1 MKFKILLLALI
12 SFGSGFSQNMETKEV
27 RKNMSMGNQPG
38 IEIIIPHISE
48 DNLEDAV
55 KKVTKKFKGDKEKVK
70 HSNEIYLD
78 DALIKEIS
86 NNTIDI
92 HQIIEKEGTGLRY
105 TVFFN
110 LGGVFLDS
118 KLNAKKFAYAEEIV
132 NRIALKAS
140 EIRIDDILKE
150 EQDKL
155 EDFEDDQK
163 KLVKEKENATEDIQD
178 AKDLIA
184 KREKEIQDNIKMQ
197 SSKTL
202 EIEKQRK
209 KVDGIL
215 KQKSL
220 IGKS

>member
-1 MKFKILLLALI
+1 MKFKILLFSLFA
-12 SFGSGFSQNMETKEV
+12 SSVGFAQNMETKEV
-27 RKNMSMGNQPG
+27 LKNMSKGNQPG

-48 DNLEDAV
+48 DNLEDAI
-55 KKVTKKFKGDKEKVK
+55 KKVTRKFKGDKEKIK
-70 HSNEIYLD
+70 RSNEFYLD

-86 NNTIDI
+86 DNTIDI

-110 LGGVFLDS
+110 LGGAFLDS

-163 KLVKEKENATEDIQD
+163 KLVKDKDNAVEDIQD

-184 KREKEIQDNIKMQ
+184 KREKEIQENLKMQ
-197 SSKTL
+197 ETKKV
-202 EIEKQRK
+202 EIDKQRK
-209 KVDGIL
+209 KVDAIL

-220 IGKS
+220 IGKK

>member
-1 MKFKILLLALI
+1 MKFKILLFSLFV
-12 SFGSGFSQNMETKEV
+12 SSVGFAQNMETKEV
-27 RKNMSMGNQPG
+27 RKNMSKGNQPG
-38 IEIIIPHISE
+38 IEIIIPHITE
-48 DNLEDAV
+48 DNLEDAI
-55 KKVTKKFKGDKEKVK
+55 KKVTKKFKGDREKVK
-70 HSNEIYLD
+70 RSNEIYLD

-86 NNTIDI
+86 ENTIDI

-110 LGGVFLDS
+110 LGGAFLDS

-163 KLVKEKENATEDIQD
+163 KLVKEKDNATEDIQD
-178 AKDLIA
+178 ARDLIA

-197 SSKTL
+197 ASKTI

-209 KVDGIL
+209 KVDSIL

-220 IGKS
+220 IGKN

>member
-12 SFGSGFSQNMETKEV
+12 SFGSGIAQNMETKEV
-27 RKNMSMGNQPG
+27 RKNMSKGNQPG

-48 DNLEDAV
+48 DNLEDAI
-55 KKVTKKFKGDKEKVK
+55 KKVTKKFKGDREKIK
-70 HSNEIYLD
+70 RSNEIYLD

-86 NNTIDI
+86 DNTIDI

-110 LGGVFLDS
+110 LGGAFLDS
-118 KLNAKKFAYAEEIV
+118 KLNAKKFAYAEDIV

-155 EDFEDDQK
+155 EGFEDDQK
-163 KLVKEKENATEDIQD
+163 KLVKEKEKAVEDIQD
-178 AKDLIA
+178 AKDEIA
-184 KREKEIQDNIKMQ
+184 KKEKEIQDNIKMQ
-197 SSKTL
+197 ETKKA

-209 KVDGIL
+209 KVDSIL

-220 IGKS
+220 IRK

>member
-1 MKFKILLLALI
+1 MKFKILLFSLFA
-12 SFGSGFSQNMETKEV
+12 SSVGFAQNMETKEV
-27 RKNMSMGNQPG
+27 RKNMSKGNQPG

-48 DNLEDAV
+48 DNLEDAI
-55 KKVTKKFKGDKEKVK
+55 KKVTRKFKADKEKIK
-70 HSNEIYLD
+70 RSNEFYLD

-86 NNTIDI
+86 DNTIDI

-110 LGGVFLDS
+110 LGGAFLDS

-163 KLVKEKENATEDIQD
+163 KLVKDKDNAVEDIQD

-184 KREKEIQDNIKMQ
+184 KREREIQENLKMQ
-197 SSKTL
+197 ETKKV
-202 EIEKQRK
+202 EIDKQRK
-209 KVDGIL
+209 KVDAIL

-220 IGKS
+220 IGKK

>member
-1 MKFKILLLALI
+1 MKFKILLFSLFV
-12 SFGSGFSQNMETKEV
+12 SSVGFAQNMETKEV
-27 RKNMSMGNQPG
+27 RKNMSKGNQPG

-48 DNLEDAV
+48 DNLEDAI
-55 KKVTKKFKGDKEKVK
+55 KKVTKKFKGDREKIK
-70 HSNEIYLD
+70 RSNEIYLD

-86 NNTIDI
+86 ENTIDI

-110 LGGVFLDS
+110 LGGAFLDS

-163 KLVKEKENATEDIQD
+163 KLVKEKDNATEDIQD
-178 AKDLIA
+178 ARDLIA

-197 SSKTL
+197 ASKTF

-209 KVDGIL
+209 KVDSIL

-220 IGKS
+220 IGKN

>member
-1 MKFKILLLALI
+1 MKFKILLFSLFA
-12 SFGSGFSQNMETKEV
+12 SSVGFAQNMETKEV
-27 RKNMSMGNQPG
+27 RKNMSKGNQPG

-48 DNLEDAV
+48 DNLEDAI
-55 KKVTKKFKGDKEKVK
+55 KKVTRKFKADKEKIK
-70 HSNEIYLD
+70 RSNEFYLD

-86 NNTIDI
+86 DNTIDI

-110 LGGVFLDS
+110 LGGAFLDS

-163 KLVKEKENATEDIQD
+163 KLVKDKDNAVEDIQD

-184 KREKEIQDNIKMQ
+184 KREKEIQENLKMQ
-197 SSKTL
+197 ETKKV
-202 EIEKQRK
+202 EIDKQRK
-209 KVDGIL
+209 KVDAIL

-220 IGKS
+220 IGKK